1 MFSGPAVGHTLRDDT
16 APPCRDSLMSALQL
30 GTLEKA
36 QKILDLY
43 YRNAESLTFSEI
55 VEKTGLEKGS
65 VQRLLYSLQAL
76 GFLTRHQRYKR
87 YSLSPRF
94 ISFAVSYLQSD
105 PLMNQAIKYLEPIAK
120 QTNES
125 VGIAILDGINTYF
138 IVRIP
143 NLVSH
148 DFALL
153 PVRRYAYCTAAGRA
167 ILSRLPPKEM
177 DSILEASPMRSLTSR
192 TITDR
197 AVIRSLVDRAR
208 EDGIAW
214 QDGEVLDM
222 ELSIAAPI
230 IGEGGRPVAAVSLS
244 VDKTRY
250 TLDTAREH
258 FTAMVRTAAQD
269 MSSSS
274 LTASNPGF

>member
-1 MFSGPAVGHTLRDDT
+1 MGFTADHTVRQERASTCEDE
-16 APPCRDSLMSALQL
+16 AMSALQL

-125 VGIAILDGINTYF
+125 VGISILDGINTYF

-153 PVRRYAYCTAAGRA
+153 PVRRHAYSTAAGRA
-167 ILSRLPPKEM
+167 ILSRLPQREV
-177 DSILEASPMRSLTSR
+177 DSILESSPMRSLTSR

-197 AVIRSLVDRAR
+197 AVIRDLIKRAR
-208 EDGIAW
+208 EEGIAW

-230 IGEGGRPVAAVSLS
+230 IGEGDRPVAAVSVS
-244 VDKTRY
+244 IDKTRY
-250 TLDTAREH
+250 TLETAREH
-258 FTAMVRTAAQD
+258 FTAMVRAAAQD
-269 MSSSS
+269 MSSPS
-274 LTASNPGF
+274 LTASNPAF

>member
-1 MFSGPAVGHTLRDDT
+1 
-16 APPCRDSLMSALQL
+16 MSALQL

-36 QKILDLY
+36 QKILALY

-65 VQRLLYSLQAL
+65 VQRLLYSLQSL

-94 ISFAVSYLQSD
+94 ISFAVSYLQTD
-105 PLMNQAIKYLEPIAK
+105 PLMNLAIKHLEPLAK
-120 QTNES
+120 QTSES

-153 PVRRYAYCTAAGRA
+153 PVRRYAYCTAGGRA
-167 ILSRLPPKEM
+167 IMSLLPPKEV
-177 DSILEASPMRSLTSR
+177 DAILENSPMRSLTSR

-197 AVIRSLVDRAR
+197 AVIRRLIEQAR
-208 EDGIAW
+208 QDGIGW
-214 QDGEVLDM
+214 QDGEVYDM
-222 ELSIAAPI
+222 ELGIAAPV
-230 IGEGGRPVAAVSLS
+230 IGEGGRPVAAVTVSI
-244 VDKTRY
+244 DKTRY

-258 FTAMVRTAAQD
+258 FTPMVRAAAQD
-269 MSSSS
+269 MSSPS
-274 LTASNPGF
+274 LTASTPSL